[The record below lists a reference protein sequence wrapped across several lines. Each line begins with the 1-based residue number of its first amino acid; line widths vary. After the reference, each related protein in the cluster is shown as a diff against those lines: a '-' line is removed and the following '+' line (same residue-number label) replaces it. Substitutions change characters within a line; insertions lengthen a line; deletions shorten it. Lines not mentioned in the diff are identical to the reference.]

1 MPEPDNTLNNNLGSF
16 RNRFLSGGKGLSL
29 FVLIFILLIGVVV
42 GVLLVQVKQE
52 IRRRAAATG
61 VDFSLVPSKS
71 SVSPG
76 ENFTVNIVMAT
87 NEYKVSAT
95 EIHVAFNSS
104 YLEALSIQ
112 GSGYLPVVLPPGP
125 QVGPGTASIILG
137 SLPSD
142 PKQGT
147 DTVATINFKAKVAS
161 GGPTEIKFDSGTQ
174 TAAIG
179 SSGDVTRNLTPTT
192 VTVQGATTPTLTK
205 TPTPKPTNTP
215 TKKPTATPTTKP
227 SATKTLTPTNT
238 KTPTPTPTKKPTVT
252 PTPIPTPT
260 PLPSPLPGKA
270 NIDFKVRFQGISSQ
284 NPGKLV
290 RLILMQGGQ
299 ENYRF
304 DNLSTTSNSSGVYSG
319 AVADISAGTYD
330 VYVKGPIHLQKKFA
344 NVSLSSGANSE
355 DWSGTLLKA
364 GDFDGNNVL
373 NISDIAAQLAE
384 YNSLSVPVNSSNEKF
399 DIDSNGVIDV
409 VDVALILANY
419 TALEVPGE

>member
-1 MPEPDNTLNNNLGSF
+1 MLETENTVNNNLNSLRG
-16 RNRFLSGGKGLSL
+16 RFFSGGRGISL

-52 IRRRAAATG
+52 IRRRAAVTG
-61 VDFSLVPSKS
+61 VDFSLVASKS
-71 SVSPG
+71 TVNPG

-147 DTVATINFKAKVAS
+147 DTVATINFKAKSAS
-161 GGPTEIKFDSGTQ
+161 GGPIEIKFDSGTQ
-174 TAAIG
+174 TAALG
-179 SSGDVTRNLTPTT
+179 SAGDVTKNLTSTNI
-192 VTVQGATTPTLTK
+192 TVQGAATPTPTQKPTSTPTVKPSVTK
-205 TPTPKPTNTP
+205 TP
-215 TKKPTATPTTKP
+215 
-227 SATKTLTPTNT
+227 TPTNT
-238 KTPTPTPTKKPTVT
+238 KTPTPTPTKKPTIT
-252 PTPIPTPT
+252 PTPFPTHT
-260 PLPSPLPGKA
+260 PLPSPSPGKA
-270 NIDFKVRFQGISSQ
+270 NLNFNIRFQGILSQ
-284 NPGKLV
+284 NPAKQV
-290 RLILMQGGQ
+290 RVILMQGGQ
-299 ENYRF
+299 EKYRF
-304 DNLSTTSNSSGVYSG
+304 DNVSTISNTSGVYSG
-319 AVADISAGTYD
+319 AAADILTGAYD
-330 VYVKGPIHLQKKFA
+330 IYVKGPIHLQKKFA